1 MNSYVASF
9 GFKYN
14 RRVLLPGE
22 VLKDLDGVVG
32 DSPLITLRY
41 LVEISKSD
49 LDHCIKCDDCNRL
62 FLTLRHKDEHRR
74 LNCCLDDNGR
84 LVEVDVL
91 LGRVGLSRTDESVI
105 QNLPDA
111 KRKELLGNLPPQVYS
126 PGR

>member
-1 MNSYVASF
+1 MPSYVAAF

-14 RRVLLPGE
+14 RRILIPGE

-41 LVEISKSD
+41 LVEISTSD
-49 LDHCIKCDDCNRL
+49 AEHCIRCDDCNRL

-74 LNCCLDDNGR
+74 LNCCLDYDGKLIEN
-84 LVEVDVL
+84 DVL
-91 LGRVGLSRTDESVI
+91 LGRVGLNRTDESVI

-126 PGR
+126 

>member
-1 MNSYVASF
+1 MTSYVSSF

-22 VLKDLDGVVG
+22 VLKDLDGVSG
-32 DSPLITLRY
+32 DSPLTLLRY

-84 LVEVDVL
+84 LVEIDVL

-126 PGR
+126 PGL